1 MAFRIHG
8 RIGTRQGTCE
18 VFCHADQ
25 AILFYILRVFQVV
38 CLVLLSCEPIFVF
51 SVILLVACRPCTWV
65 WIVPRLTPCC
75 LSLCVSTQAPL
86 FQPYASRPSLP
97 ASRLIVS
104 AVVLSPVSETVFLG
118 LAHHR
123 ISFLVL
129 CRPLAFLLLPSGSL

>member
-1 MAFRIHG
+1 CSSGCVVREAWPSVQLSIVGRMVCRIRG
-8 RIGTRQGTCE
+8 RTGTRQGTCE

-104 AVVLSPVSETVFLG
+104 AVVL
-118 LAHHR
+118 
-123 ISFLVL
+123 
-129 CRPLAFLLLPSGSL
+129 